1 MWKQAIRGVAPLTEI
16 AAARPSSTVVLVRAS
31 VGAPE
36 LLLMR
41 RHQRSA
47 FGGAHAFP
55 GGVLEE
61 SDALVVEHCAG
72 VTPAEADALLSVEN
86 GLAYFS
92 AAIRELFEE
101 SGVLLAAAGRHGV
114 DLAAARNALN
124 AGAMDWRTFV
134 SENEVRLD
142 CGALQYFSFWITPVA
157 LPRRFSTRF
166 FLAAMPEDQD
176 AEHCGGELTD
186 SCWLSAGDALA
197 ACRAGTISLHFPTRR
212 TLEALAPHGT
222 PEELLRWAAGRAR
235 EGVPCIFPEIEKRHG
250 EARVLVGG
258 RDSGAL
264 E

>member
-1 MWKQAIRGVAPLTEI
+1 MNEIRE
-16 AAARPSSTVVLVRAS
+16 ARPSSTVVLVRESAN
-31 VGAPE
+31 APE

-55 GGVLEE
+55 GGVLEAA
-61 SDALVVEHCAG
+61 DDRVVEHCAG
-72 VTPAEADALLSVEN
+72 ITAAAADALLSVEH

-101 SGVLLAAAGRHGV
+101 SGVLLASIGARSA
-114 DLAAARNALN
+114 DLAAARKALN
-124 AGAMDWRTFV
+124 EGELDWRSFV
-134 SENEVRLD
+134 VDNDVQLHCD
-142 CGALQYFSFWITPVA
+142 ALHYFSFWITPEA

-166 FLAAMPEDQD
+166 FLAAMPADQD

-186 SCWLSAGDALA
+186 SCWLSAEDALG
-197 ACRAGTISLHFPTRR
+197 ACRDGAISLHFPTIK
-212 TLEALAPHGT
+212 TLEALAPLGSVDG
-222 PEELLRWAAGRAR
+222 LLEWAASRAR
-235 EGVPCIFPEIEKRHG
+235 AGVACIFPEIEKRRG
-250 EARVLVGG
+250 EARVIVAG

>member
-1 MWKQAIRGVAPLTEI
+1 MSEI
-16 AAARPSSTVVLVRAS
+16 AVARPSSTVVLVRDS

-47 FGGAHAFP
+47 FGGAYAFP

-61 SDALVVEHCAG
+61 ADALVEDHCAG
-72 VTPAEADALLSVEN
+72 ITPGEADALLSVDQ
-86 GLAYFS
+86 GLTYFS

-101 SGVLLAAAGRHGV
+101 SGVLLATVRRHGV
-114 DLAAARNALN
+114 DLLATRNALN
-124 AGAMDWRTFV
+124 AGTLDWRTFV
-134 SENEVRLD
+134 VDNRVQLHCD
-142 CGALQYFSFWITPVA
+142 ALHYFSFWITPEA

-186 SCWLSAGDALA
+186 SCWLSADDALA
-197 ACRAGTISLHFPTRR
+197 ACRDGAISLHFPTIK
-212 TLEALAPHGT
+212 TLEALAAHAT
-222 PEELLRWAAGRAR
+222 LDDLLEWAATRAR
-235 EGVPCIFPEIEKRHG
+235 EGVPCIFPEIEKRRG
-250 EARVLVGG
+250 EARVIVAG
-258 RDSGAL
+258 RDSGVL

>member
-1 MWKQAIRGVAPLTEI
+1 MSEI
-16 AAARPSSTVVLVRAS
+16 AVARLSSTVVLVRAS
-31 VGAPE
+31 GGAPE
-36 LLLMR
+36 LLLVR

-55 GGVLEE
+55 GGVLEAT
-61 SDALVVEHCAG
+61 DALVAEYCAG
-72 VTPAEADALLSVEN
+72 IAPAEADALLSVEN
-86 GLAYFS
+86 GLAYYS

-101 SGVLLAAAGRHGV
+101 SGVLLASVGRRSV
-114 DLAAARNALN
+114 DLAAARDALN
-124 AGAMDWRTFV
+124 EGVLDWRTFV
-134 SENEVRLD
+134 VDNEVRLD
-142 CGALQYFSFWITPVA
+142 CGALHYFSFWITPVA

-197 ACRAGTISLHFPTRR
+197 ACRAGTISLHFPTLR

-222 PEELLRWAAGRAR
+222 LEELLRWAAGRAR
-235 EGVPCIFPEIEKRHG
+235 EGVPCIFPEIEKRRG
-250 EARVLVGG
+250 EARVIVAG

>member
-1 MWKQAIRGVAPLTEI
+1 MTDV
-16 AAARPSSTVVLVRAS
+16 AAARPSSTVVLMRET
-31 VGAPE
+31 GDAPE

-41 RHQRSA
+41 RHERSA

-55 GGVLEE
+55 GGVLEDA
-61 SDALVVEHCAG
+61 DALVGDHCAG
-72 VTPAEADALLSVEN
+72 ITPDEANTLLGVDL

-101 SGVLLAAAGRHGV
+101 SGVLLATVAERGV
-114 DLAAARNALN
+114 DLDAARDALN
-124 AGAMDWRTFV
+124 DGTLDWRSFV
-134 SENEVRLD
+134 VDNEVQLH
-142 CGALQYFSFWITPVA
+142 CAALHYFSFWITPEA

-176 AEHCGGELTD
+176 AGHCGGELTD
-186 SCWLSAGDALA
+186 SCWLSANDALA
-197 ACRAGTISLHFPTRR
+197 AYRDGAISLHFPTIR

-222 PEELLRWAAGRAR
+222 LEQLLEWAAARAR
-235 EGVPCIFPEIEKRHG
+235 EGVPCIFPEIEKREG
-250 EARVLVGG
+250 EARVIVAG